1 MADAEN
7 TEQAATART
16 AAAYT
21 AGGTKRDAVTLPTD
35 LFDGTINFPVMHHAV
50 KAYLANRRQGNAS
63 TKTRGVVTGGNQKP
77 WKQKGTGRARQGSI
91 RAPHFVGGGTAF
103 GPSPRDYTMGTNKKV
118 KVLARKSALNARAS
132 EDSLFII
139 DRFDYDVPKTAQ
151 LVGLLESLGVLGKK
165 VLILTDGV
173 SRNVYLSCRNL
184 PSAHVI
190 PFSDAS
196 TYHILWS
203 DVVLVESGAIGES
216 LAPVPEGEKA
226 VRKAAPKKAASAH
239 KAAPAKKKAATARKS
254 AKKTTAKKTTG
265 KKTAS
270 KAALKKAAAKE
281 TVGKKTAGKK
291 TVGKKAAGK
300 KTVGKK
306 AGGMKAGGKSA
317 AKTARKAATKKTAAK
332 KPAAKKKR
340 K

>member
-1 MADAEN
+1 MADTEN
-7 TEQAATART
+7 TEQAVTART

-77 WKQKGTGRARQGSI
+77 WKQKGTGRARQGST
-91 RAPHFVGGGTAF
+91 RAPHFVGGGTSF

-132 EDSLFII
+132 EDSLLII
-139 DRFDYDVPKTAQ
+139 DRFDYDTPKTAQ
-151 LVGLLESLGVLGKK
+151 LVGLLESLNVLGKK

-173 SRNVYLSCRNL
+173 SKNVYLSCRNL
-184 PSAHVI
+184 PSAHVM
-190 PFSDAS
+190 PFADAS
-196 TYHILWS
+196 TYAILWS

-226 VRKAAPKKAASAH
+226 VRKAAPKKTTTAT
-239 KAAPAKKKAATARKS
+239 KAAPAGKKATTARKS
-254 AKKTTAKKTTG
+254 AKKKTAKKTAA
-265 KKTAS
+265 KKTA
-270 KAALKKAAAKE
+270 KKTAKKAAKKTAKKAAKK
-281 TVGKKTAGKK
+281 TAVKKTAVKKTAGK
-291 TVGKKAAGK
+291 T
-300 KTVGKK
+300 
-306 AGGMKAGGKSA
+306 
-317 AKTARKAATKKTAAK
+317 ATKKTAAK
-332 KPAAKKKR
+332 KSAAKKKR